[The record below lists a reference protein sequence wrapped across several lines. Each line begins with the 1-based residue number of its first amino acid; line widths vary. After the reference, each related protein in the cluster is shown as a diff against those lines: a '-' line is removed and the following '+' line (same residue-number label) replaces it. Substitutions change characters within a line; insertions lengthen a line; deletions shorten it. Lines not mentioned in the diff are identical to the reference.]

1 MALSESIEMNEPI
14 GSRPKRK
21 NFNKG
26 IFNKEI
32 NIPVKY
38 LILAII
44 GICILFIA
52 VIIATHFGTKTA
64 IRNGLKKD
72 ISDEDEVNLTFSS
85 SNLTVLNTTLSSTTT
100 DSTTTASTTTVE
112 ITTTRVQSPADSRL
126 PRNLLPTLYELEI
139 QPYIGPEEVYGN
151 KSFTFSG
158 RAKIHMTCVS
168 PTKKIVFHGLGL
180 DIDGSNLQLTLSG
193 NESDIGFDSNL
204 VYDEQKQWFTVNLN
218 GSLEAG
224 SEYVLEIPYTGVI
237 NKVLSGFYRGSYVE
251 NGTTY

>member
-14 GSRPKRK
+14 GSRPKIK
-21 NFNKG
+21 IFNKG

-72 ISDEDEVNLTFSS
+72 ISDEVNLTFSS

-100 DSTTTASTTTVE
+100 DTTTTSSTTTVE
-112 ITTTRVQSPADSRL
+112 ITTTRVQSPANSRL
-126 PRNLLPTLYELEI
+126 PRNLLPNLYELEI

-158 RAKIHMTCVS
+158 RTKIHMTCVS

-180 DIDGSNLQLTLSG
+180 DINGSNLRLTLSG

-204 VYDEQKQWFTVNLN
+204 VYDEQNQWFTVNLN

-237 NKVLSGFYRGSYVE
+237 NKFLSGFYRGSYVE